1 MKSLPISSENCRV
14 AAGVVTY
21 NPELARLKENLEAIA
36 SQVRKVFVYDNASGN
51 IGDIESLLAGCS
63 TCIKLYKGERNKG
76 MAVALNVLAR
86 AALEEG
92 FSYILFL
99 DQDSVASPCLVSK
112 LLMNSE
118 SSVGIV
124 SPQVID
130 RNERMSNQAVD
141 ARGAIKVPRAITS
154 GSLLNLKVFDAVG
167 GYDERLFVDWVDFEF
182 CDNLRVH
189 GYEIVRVNDAT
200 LLHELGREEFAGSL
214 PRRSPDGT
222 VRMKAY
228 YRTNHAIWRRRD
240 RARSQAITIYKY
252 RRTPIASEEKLIL
265 IKSIIKSIIFEN
277 NKLDILRATI
287 QGWREGSRV
296 CREEVS

>member
-1 MKSLPISSENCRV
+1 MKSLPISSENCGV

-21 NPELARLKENLEAIA
+21 NPELPRLKENLEAIA

-51 IGDIESLLAGCS
+51 IEDIESLLAGCS

-86 AALEEG
+86 GALEEG
-92 FSYILFL
+92 FSHILFL

-112 LLMNSE
+112 LLMNSK

-124 SPQVID
+124 SPQVVD

-141 ARGAIKVPRAITS
+141 ARGAIKVSRAITS
-154 GSLLNLKVFDAVG
+154 GSLLNLKVFDVVG

-214 PRRSPDGT
+214 PRRFPDGT

-228 YRTNHAIWRRRD
+228 YRTNHAIWRRKD
-240 RARSQAITIYKY
+240 KARSQTITIFKY
-252 RRTPIASEEKLIL
+252 HGTEICAEEMDIFWKGLS
-265 IKSIIKSIIFEN
+265 KSILFEKHKLKTLIAYISGCVDGIVTL
-277 NKLDILRATI
+277 NKRK
-287 QGWREGSRV
+287 
-296 CREEVS
+296 